1 MNNFKKIGLTALAA
15 SLVSVSANAGSM
27 SVSGS
32 ASMGTA
38 GYSGKEVTSGNEY
51 SMGNQL
57 TFSGSGELDNGLTV
71 SLSFVLDQ
79 GDDKKTT
86 EITAAAPANATS
98 PFDSHSVTISS
109 DSLGTLVFSGEG
121 GSSTASAIDT
131 TAAGDL
137 WDAFDGMTYADGQ
150 NDGNSIVASA
160 TAGVGDNAF
169 FYTSPAL
176 MDGLSLTASWAPQ
189 GSTTPA
195 KTGFGVNYT
204 GMEGLTVKYAVADVV
219 KGATE
224 TANGDSTVLSLS
236 YAYGPVTVAYSDM
249 AYDIGTATADV
260 DTTGMKI
267 TYTVS
272 DELSVSYAQET
283 INKAAASVDAEY
295 EAITAAYTTGGM
307 TISAGIYEA
316 DAASFSNNANEDYD
330 KWSLGASFAF

>member
-1 MNNFKKIGLTALAA
+1 
-15 SLVSVSANAGSM
+15 M

-57 TFSGSGELDNGLTV
+57 TFSGSGELDNGLNV

-86 EITAAAPANATS
+86 ANTATVPASATS
-98 PFDSHSVTISS
+98 PFDSHSVTVSS

-137 WDAFDGMTYADGQ
+137 WDAFDGMTNADGQ
-150 NDGNSIVASA
+150 ADGNGVASA
-160 TAGVGDNAF
+160 TAGVGNNAF

-176 MDGLSLTASWAPQ
+176 MDGLTVTASFAPK
-189 GSTTPA
+189 GATTEA
-195 KTGFGVNYT
+195 RTGFGVNYT

-219 KGATE
+219 KGNTT
-224 TANGDSTVLSLS
+224 TANGDATVMSLS

-249 AYDIGTATADV
+249 QYDIGTASSDV

-283 INKAAASVDAEY
+283 VDRDGTSVDAEY
-295 EAITAAYTTGGM
+295 EGITAAYTTGGM
-307 TISAGIYEA
+307 TISAGMYEA
-316 DAASFSNNANEDYD
+316 DAANFSNATNEDYD
-330 KWSLGASFAF
+330 KWTLGASFAF

>member
-27 SVSGS
+27 SVAGS

-38 GYSGKEVTSGNEY
+38 GYSGTAVTSTNEF

-79 GDDKKTT
+79 GDDKTT
-86 EITAAAPANATS
+86 AAGTAAAPNNASS
-98 PFDSHSVTISS
+98 PFDSHSVTVAS

-137 WDAFDGMTYADGQ
+137 WDAFDGMTNADGQ
-150 NDGNSIVASA
+150 TDGRGVASA
-160 TAGVGDNAF
+160 SAGVGDNAF
-169 FYTSPAL
+169 FYTSPSL
-176 MDGLSLTASWAPQ
+176 VDGLTVTASFAPKAAAAP
-189 GSTTPA
+189 S

-204 GMEGLTVKYAVADVV
+204 GMEGLTVKYAVADVI
-219 KGATE
+219 KGNTD
-224 TANGDSTVLSLS
+224 TANGDATVMSLS
-236 YAYGPVTVAYSDM
+236 YAYGPVTLAYSDM
-249 AYDIGTATADV
+249 EYDIGTASSDV
-260 DTTGMKI
+260 DTTAMKI

-283 INKAAASVDAEY
+283 IDRDGTAVDAEY
-295 EAITAAYTTGGM
+295 EGITAAYTTGGM
-307 TISAGIYEA
+307 TLSAGMYEA
-316 DAASFSNNANEDYD
+316 DSASFTTATNEDYE
-330 KWSLGASFAF
+330 KWTLGASFAF

>member
-15 SLVSVSANAGSM
+15 SLVSVSANAGAI
-27 SVSGS
+27 SVAGS
-32 ASMGTA
+32 ASIGTA
-38 GYSGKEVTSGNEY
+38 GYSGTAVVSGNEY

-57 TFSGSGELDNGLTV
+57 TFSGSGELDNGLHV
-71 SLSFVLDQ
+71 SVSFVLDQ
-79 GDDKKTT
+79 GDDSSAATT
-86 EITAAAPANATS
+86 TVMAGA

-109 DSLGTLVFSGEG
+109 DALGTLVFSGEG

-137 WDAFDGMTYADGQ
+137 WDAFDGMTNADAQTDGQ
-150 NDGNSIVASA
+150 GVASA
-160 TAGVGDNAF
+160 TAGVGGNSF

-176 MDGLSLTASWAPQ
+176 VDGLTVTASFGPKAAA
-189 GSTTPA
+189 TEA

-219 KGATE
+219 KSNTATE
-224 TANGDSTVLSLS
+224 NGDSTVLSLS

-249 AYDIGTATADV
+249 QYDIGTASSDV
-260 DTTGMKI
+260 DTTAMKI
-267 TYTVS
+267 SYTIS

-283 INKAAASVDAEY
+283 IDRDGTTTDAEY

-307 TISAGIYEA
+307 TISAGMYEA
-316 DAASFSNNANEDYD
+316 DAANFGTATNEDYE
-330 KWSLGASFAF
+330 KWTLGASFAF